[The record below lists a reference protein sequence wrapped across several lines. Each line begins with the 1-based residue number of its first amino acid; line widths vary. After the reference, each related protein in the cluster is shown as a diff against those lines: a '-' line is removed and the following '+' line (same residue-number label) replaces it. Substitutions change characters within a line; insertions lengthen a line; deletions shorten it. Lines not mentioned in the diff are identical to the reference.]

1 MFPRMLLHADVCHVF
16 VRVIHKLG
24 ESAVIDDKL
33 PGLYLL
39 LVHQDKM
46 VSYWLRE
53 GGGGGGGNTFYSIY
67 CFSNLSSDP
76 SPVFI

>member
-1 MFPRMLLHADVCHVF
+1 MFPRMLLHADVCNVF

-46 VSYWLRE
+46 VSY
-53 GGGGGGGNTFYSIY
+53 
-67 CFSNLSSDP
+67 
-76 SPVFI
+76 